1 MIKGTLLGIAA
12 CLIWGLIFIV
22 PDLMHGFDSFEIALG
37 RHFVNGSISCALLL
51 IQGGISFR
59 MFPSGTW
66 KKAFL
71 FSFVVNICYYTCLV
85 MSVKFASPAIA
96 ALIVG
101 ISPIVIIF
109 YGNWMQKEC
118 SYRSLI
124 VPSLLILFGLVLV
137 NLPLFLGE
145 EVDDEK
151 PYYILGVCAALGSM
165 GAWSW
170 YVVENA
176 RFLKKNPDILPQQ
189 WSTLIGVSTF
199 IWVVFL
205 AFIYEAWKGVE
216 HWEKFITPSSMLWG
230 YIGGCL
236 LLGILC
242 SWVGTFLWNK
252 ASGLLPVSFAGQ
264 LTIFETIFG
273 LLFYY
278 LIEQEIPPLEEIVGV
293 TLMVSAI
300 LYGMNSF
307 MVRETVQE

>member
-22 PDLMHGFDSFEIALG
+22 PDLMQGFDSFEIALG

-51 IQGGISFR
+51 AQGGIALR
-59 MFPSGTW
+59 MFPSGIW

-71 FSFVVNICYYTCLV
+71 FSLVVNIGYYTCLV
-85 MSVKFASPAIA
+85 TSVKFASPAIA

-101 ISPIVIIF
+101 VSPIVIIF

-124 VPSLLILFGLVLV
+124 VPSLLILVGLVLI
-137 NLPLFLGE
+137 NLPLFFE
-145 EVDDEK
+145 EDLDIEK
-151 PYYILGVCAALGSM
+151 PFYFLGVLGAIASM
-165 GAWSW
+165 CAWSW

-176 RFLKKNPDILPQQ
+176 RFLKQNPEISPQQ

-199 IWVVFL
+199 VWVVFL
-205 AFIYEAWKGVE
+205 AFIYESWNGAE
-216 HWEKFITPSSMLWG
+216 HWEKFITSSPMLWS

-278 LIEQEIPPLEEIVGV
+278 LLEQEIPPLEEFIGV

-300 LYGMNSF
+300 LYGMNTF
-307 MVRETVQE
+307 IVREPIQD